1 MSIARQIKSRCLF
14 IVFTLHVF
22 TLHISRWVRPL
33 MLINIVA
40 HLWDNTPQEWY
51 LFEKENNSDADCVC
65 EEWEKEAVDN

>member
-1 MSIARQIKSRCLF
+1 MRHPPGLMSVARQIKSRCLF

-40 HLWDNTPQEWY
+40 HYGTMRRKMGIFFRSKTKPTQ
-51 LFEKENNSDADCVC
+51 SA
-65 EEWEKEAVDN
+65 